1 MQKGHYCISE
11 CEAVSFPGVLM
22 CAGSFSGLFFSDMTL
37 MNDMEERSELRVEV
51 GKNGSE
57 NQL

>member
-1 MQKGHYCISE
+1 
-11 CEAVSFPGVLM
+11 M